1 MVCGTLKICKIAC
14 QRANKHAP
22 QKHIEK
28 QEKNNI
34 ERTTRTSRSA
44 VYTERIWCFQF
55 LSMLDF
61 MKKYHEIVILF
72 EVPDGFWEAQKD
84 VKIMT
89 FCDGTKS
96 RFVL

>member
-22 QKHIEK
+22 QKHTEK
-28 QEKNNI
+28 QKKHI
-34 ERTTRTSRSA
+34 ERTIRTSRSA
-44 VYTERIWCFQF
+44 VFSERIWCFQF
-55 LSMLDF
+55 LTMLDF
-61 MKKYHEIVILF
+61 MKKYDEIVFIF
-72 EVPDGFWEAQKD
+72 EVPDPFWETKKD

-89 FCDGTKS
+89 FCYGTKS